1 MPLDQTKLT
10 VLGQNIRR
18 LRVQNRL
25 TQEKLA
31 ELAAMDIT
39 NLQRIEAGK
48 YNTKILTLIRIRESL
63 DVDWDSLIPC
73 KNSRE
78 AARWSPAAATDIHL
92 TREGFL

>member
-1 MPLDQTKLT
+1 MALDQTKLT

-48 YNTKILTLIRIRESL
+48 YNTKILTLIRVREAL
-63 DVDWDSLIPC
+63 DVDWDSLIP
-73 KNSRE
+73 
-78 AARWSPAAATDIHL
+78 
-92 TREGFL
+92 

>member
-1 MPLDQTKLT
+1 VALDQTKLT

-48 YNTKILTLIRIRESL
+48 YNTKILTLIRVREAL
-63 DVDWDSLIPC
+63 DVDWDSLIP
-73 KNSRE
+73 
-78 AARWSPAAATDIHL
+78 
-92 TREGFL
+92 